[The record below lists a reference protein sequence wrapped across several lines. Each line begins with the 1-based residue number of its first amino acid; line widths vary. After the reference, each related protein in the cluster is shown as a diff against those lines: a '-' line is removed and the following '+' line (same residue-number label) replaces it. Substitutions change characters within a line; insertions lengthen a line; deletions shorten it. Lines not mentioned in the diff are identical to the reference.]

1 MARKEITITLDESA
15 GRDAGK
21 TFCLRE
27 MPASRAEEWAIK
39 ALLALSAGG
48 DIKGLDPAQGV
59 AGLAKA
65 GLGALSGLT
74 WDKAEPLYREL
85 MTCISIVSQENH
97 GVMVQLT
104 PATMDAQVEEVS
116 TLLKLRMEVLKLH
129 MGFLSGGGLL
139 NFPAGHAAQA
149 SPNT

>member
-21 TFCLRE
+21 TFCIKE

-39 ALLALSAGG
+39 ALLALSVGG
-48 DIKGLDPAQGV
+48 DIKGLDPSQGV

-85 MTCISIVSQENH
+85 MTCVSIVSQERP
-97 GVMVQLT
+97 GVMVQIT
-104 PATMDAQVEEVS
+104 PATVDAQIEEVG
-116 TLLKLRMEVLKLH
+116 TLLKLRVEVLKLH
-129 MGFLSGGGLL
+129 MGFLRVGGLL
-139 NFPAGHAAQA
+139 NFPADQAAQD